1 MKSLNEKTKPLS
13 ILWDT
18 DLRELKLPN
27 SQLQE
32 RLDKLLRDW
41 EDFKFDI
48 LNFKDIRVNRYM
60 FDQIPENL
68 G

>member
-18 DLRELKLPN
+18 DLRELTLPN

-32 RLDKLLRDW
+32 RLDKLLREW
-41 EDFKFDI
+41 KDFKFDI
-48 LNFKDIRVNRYM
+48 SNLKM
-60 FDQIPENL
+60 FV
-68 G
+68 